1 VSGGPPQASQTAAAA
16 ADSKSRASSSA
27 WRWPASAWTWAAL
40 AVTLGL
46 GSLVVFGLERW
57 GVASDW
63 RPSLALDW
71 QPSLSGSQPW
81 RAWSAGLVHFSELHL
96 AANLA
101 GCVLVAA
108 LGLTARVPTRCVVAW
123 ALAWPA
129 LHLGLWVQPALTHYG
144 GLSGVLHAG
153 VAVVAVHLLL
163 RPSRA
168 QRRIGALVL
177 AGLAI
182 KLVSEAPWAGAIS
195 RPDGWDVT
203 VAPLAHVSGALAGSV
218 IAGLAE
224 ALHSGWSCVREAL
237 GAIDAH
243 D

>member
-1 VSGGPPQASQTAAAA
+1 MSSGPPQTSE
-16 ADSKSRASSSA
+16 RWPPSA
-27 WRWPASAWTWAAL
+27 WCWVAL
-40 AVTLGL
+40 AGLLGV
-46 GSLVVFGLERW
+46 GSLIVFGLEHW
-57 GVASDW
+57 SGSGLW

-81 RAWSAGLVHFSELHL
+81 RVWSAGLVHHSELHL

-108 LGLTARVPTRCVVAW
+108 LGLAARVPTRCVVAW

-129 LHLGLWVQPALTHYG
+129 LHLGLWVQPAVTHYG

-177 AGLAI
+177 AGLVM
-182 KLVSEAPWAGAIS
+182 KLLGEAPWAGAIS
-195 RPDGWDVT
+195 HPAGWDVA
-203 VAPLAHVSGALAGSV
+203 VAPGAHVSGVLAGAV
-218 IAGLAE
+218 FAGLAE
-224 ALHSGWSCVREAL
+224 ALHAAWCCVREAL

>member
-1 VSGGPPQASQTAAAA
+1 MSSGPPHT
-16 ADSKSRASSSA
+16 DG
-27 WRWPASAWTWAAL
+27 RWPASAWTWAAL

-57 GVASDW
+57 GAASDW

-71 QPSLSGSQPW
+71 QPSLSASQPW
-81 RAWSAGLVHFSELHL
+81 RAWSAGLVHFSERHL

-108 LGLTARVPTRCVVAW
+108 LGLAARVPTRCVVAW

-168 QRRIGALVL
+168 QRHIGALVL

-195 RPDGWDVT
+195 HPDGWDVA
-203 VAPLAHVSGALAGSV
+203 VAPGAHVSGVLAGLLCAALAET
-218 IAGLAE
+218 LN
-224 ALHSGWSCVREAL
+224 SGWNTVREAV

>member
-1 VSGGPPQASQTAAAA
+1 M
-16 ADSKSRASSSA
+16 
-27 WRWPASAWTWAAL
+27 
-40 AVTLGL
+40 
-46 GSLVVFGLERW
+46 
-57 GVASDW
+57 
-63 RPSLALDW
+63 
-71 QPSLSGSQPW
+71 
-81 RAWSAGLVHFSELHL
+81 HFSELHL

-108 LGLTARVPTRCVVAW
+108 LGLATRVPTRSVVAW

-163 RPSRA
+163 RRSRA
-168 QRRIGALVL
+168 QSRIGVLVL
-177 AGLAI
+177 AGLAM
-182 KLVSEAPWAGAIS
+182 KLLGEAPWAGVIS
-195 RPDGWDVT
+195 HPAGWDVA
-203 VAPLAHVSGALAGSV
+203 VAPLAHVSGVLAGLV
-218 IAGLAE
+218 MAGLAE
-224 ALHSGWSCVREAL
+224 ALHSGWNCVREAL

>member
-1 VSGGPPQASQTAAAA
+1 
-16 ADSKSRASSSA
+16 
-27 WRWPASAWTWAAL
+27 
-40 AVTLGL
+40 
-46 GSLVVFGLERW
+46 
-57 GVASDW
+57 
-63 RPSLALDW
+63 
-71 QPSLSGSQPW
+71 
-81 RAWSAGLVHFSELHL
+81 VHFSELHL

-108 LGLTARVPTRCVVAW
+108 LGLAARVPTRCVVAW

-153 VAVVAVHLLL
+153 VAVVAVHLLW

-168 QRRIGALVL
+168 QRHIGALVL

-182 KLVSEAPWAGAIS
+182 KLMSEEPWAGAIS
-195 RPDGWDVT
+195 RPAGWDVA
-203 VAPLAHVSGALAGSV
+203 VAPLAHVSGVVAGSV

-224 ALHSGWSCVREAL
+224 ALHSGWTCVREAL

>member
-1 VSGGPPQASQTAAAA
+1 MSSGPPHT
-16 ADSKSRASSSA
+16 DG
-27 WRWPASAWTWAAL
+27 RWPASAWTWAAL

-57 GVASDW
+57 GAASDW

-71 QPSLSGSQPW
+71 QPSLSASQPW
-81 RAWSAGLVHFSELHL
+81 RAWSAGLVHFSERHL

-108 LGLTARVPTRCVVAW
+108 LGLAARVPTRCVVAW

-168 QRRIGALVL
+168 QRHIGALVL

-195 RPDGWDVT
+195 HPDGWDVA
-203 VAPLAHVSGALAGSV
+203 VAPGAHVSGVLAGLVCAALAET
-218 IAGLAE
+218 LN
-224 ALHSGWSCVREAL
+224 SGWNTVREAV

>member
-1 VSGGPPQASQTAAAA
+1 L
-16 ADSKSRASSSA
+16 
-27 WRWPASAWTWAAL
+27 L
-40 AVTLGL
+40 AVLLGV
-46 GSLVVFGLERW
+46 GSLAVFGLERW
-57 GVASDW
+57 GAASDW

-96 AANLA
+96 TANLA

-108 LGLTARVPTRCVVAW
+108 LGLAARVPARCVVAW
-123 ALAWPA
+123 ALAWPM

-153 VAVVAVHLLL
+153 VAVVAVHLLW
-163 RPSRA
+163 RPSRS

-177 AGLAI
+177 AGLAM
-182 KLVSEAPWAGAIS
+182 KLLGEAPWAGAIS
-195 RPDGWDVT
+195 HPEGWDVA
-203 VAPLAHVSGALAGSV
+203 VAPLAHVSGVVAGAV

-224 ALHSGWSCVREAL
+224 ALHSGWNCVREAL

>member
-1 VSGGPPQASQTAAAA
+1 M
-16 ADSKSRASSSA
+16 
-27 WRWPASAWTWAAL
+27 
-40 AVTLGL
+40 
-46 GSLVVFGLERW
+46 
-57 GVASDW
+57 
-63 RPSLALDW
+63 
-71 QPSLSGSQPW
+71 
-81 RAWSAGLVHFSELHL
+81 HFSGLHL

-108 LGLTARVPTRCVVAW
+108 LGLAARVPTRCVVAW

-153 VAVVAVHLLL
+153 VAVAAVHLLW

-182 KLVSEAPWAGAIS
+182 KLMSEEPWAGAIS
-195 RPDGWDVT
+195 RPAGWDVA
-203 VAPLAHVSGALAGSV
+203 VAPLAHVSGVVAGSV

-224 ALHSGWSCVREAL
+224 ALHSGWTCVREAL

>member
-1 VSGGPPQASQTAAAA
+1 M
-16 ADSKSRASSSA
+16 
-27 WRWPASAWTWAAL
+27 
-40 AVTLGL
+40 
-46 GSLVVFGLERW
+46 
-57 GVASDW
+57 
-63 RPSLALDW
+63 
-71 QPSLSGSQPW
+71 
-81 RAWSAGLVHFSELHL
+81 HFSELHL

-108 LGLTARVPTRCVVAW
+108 LGLAARVPTRCVVAW

-163 RPSRA
+163 RPSRT

-177 AGLAI
+177 AGLAM
-182 KLVSEAPWAGAIS
+182 KLLGEAPWAGAIS
-195 RPDGWDVT
+195 HPAGWDVA

-224 ALHSGWSCVREAL
+224 ALHLGWNCMREAL

>member
-1 VSGGPPQASQTAAAA
+1 MSSGPPHT
-16 ADSKSRASSSA
+16 DG
-27 WRWPASAWTWAAL
+27 RWPASAWTWAAL

-57 GVASDW
+57 GAASDW

-71 QPSLSGSQPW
+71 QPSLSASQPW
-81 RAWSAGLVHFSELHL
+81 RAWSAGLVHFSERHL

-108 LGLTARVPTRCVVAW
+108 LGLAARVPTRCVVAW

-153 VAVVAVHLLL
+153 VAVVAVHLML

-168 QRRIGALVL
+168 QRHIGALVL

-195 RPDGWDVT
+195 HPDGWDVA
-203 VAPLAHVSGALAGSV
+203 VAPGAHVSGVLAGLLCAALAET
-218 IAGLAE
+218 LN
-224 ALHSGWSCVREAL
+224 SGWNTVREAV

>member
-1 VSGGPPQASQTAAAA
+1 M
-16 ADSKSRASSSA
+16 
-27 WRWPASAWTWAAL
+27 
-40 AVTLGL
+40 
-46 GSLVVFGLERW
+46 
-57 GVASDW
+57 
-63 RPSLALDW
+63 
-71 QPSLSGSQPW
+71 
-81 RAWSAGLVHFSELHL
+81 HFSELHL

-108 LGLTARVPTRCVVAW
+108 LGLAARVPTRCVVAW
-123 ALAWPA
+123 ALAWPV

-168 QRRIGALVL
+168 QCRIGALVL
-177 AGLAI
+177 AGLAM
-182 KLVSEAPWAGAIS
+182 KLLGEAPWAGAIS
-195 RPDGWDVT
+195 RPAGWDVA
-203 VAPLAHVSGALAGSV
+203 VAPLAHVSGVLAGSV

-224 ALHSGWSCVREAL
+224 ALHSGWNCVREAL

>member
-1 VSGGPPQASQTAAAA
+1 M
-16 ADSKSRASSSA
+16 
-27 WRWPASAWTWAAL
+27 
-40 AVTLGL
+40 

-57 GVASDW
+57 GAASDW

-108 LGLTARVPTRCVVAW
+108 LGLAARVPTRCVVAW

-177 AGLAI
+177 AGLAM
-182 KLVSEAPWAGAIS
+182 KLLGEAPWAGAIS
-195 RPDGWDVT
+195 RPAGWDVA
-203 VAPLAHVSGALAGSV
+203 VAPLAHVSGVVAGSV

-224 ALHSGWSCVREAL
+224 ALHSGWRSMSEAL

>member
-1 VSGGPPQASQTAAAA
+1 VI
-16 ADSKSRASSSA
+16 
-27 WRWPASAWTWAAL
+27 
-40 AVTLGL
+40 
-46 GSLVVFGLERW
+46 VFGL
-57 GVASDW
+57 GHGSD
-63 RPSLALDW
+63 SLDW

-81 RAWSAGLVHFSELHL
+81 RAWSAGLVHFSGLHL

-108 LGLTARVPTRCVVAW
+108 LGLAARVPTRCVVAW
-123 ALAWPA
+123 AIAWPA

-153 VAVVAVHLLL
+153 VAVVAMHLLW
-163 RPSRA
+163 RASRS

-182 KLVSEAPWAGAIS
+182 KLLSEAPWAGAVS
-195 RPDGWDVT
+195 HPAGWDVA
-203 VAPLAHVSGALAGSV
+203 VAPGAHVSGVLAGLV
-218 IAGLAE
+218 CAGLAE
-224 ALHSGWSCVREAL
+224 TLHSGWNTVREAL
-237 GAIDAH
+237 GAIDSH

>member
-1 VSGGPPQASQTAAAA
+1 M
-16 ADSKSRASSSA
+16 
-27 WRWPASAWTWAAL
+27 L
-40 AVTLGL
+40 AV
-46 GSLVVFGLERW
+46 GSLVVFGLEHW
-57 GVASDW
+57 GAASDW

-108 LGLTARVPTRCVVAW
+108 LGLAARVPTRCVVAW
-123 ALAWPA
+123 ELAWPA
-129 LHLGLWVQPALTHYG
+129 LHLGLWVQPTLTHYG

-153 VAVVAVHLLL
+153 VAVVAVHLLW
-163 RPSRA
+163 RPSRS

-177 AGLAI
+177 AGLAM
-182 KLVSEAPWAGAIS
+182 KLLGEAPWAGAIS
-195 RPDGWDVT
+195 RPTGWDVA
-203 VAPLAHVSGALAGSV
+203 VAPLAHVSGVLAGLV
-218 IAGLAE
+218 MAGLAE
-224 ALHSGWSCVREAL
+224 VLHSGWNCVREAL